1 MVVGAHF
8 IGSRQWANF
17 RKALVASKHVCN
29 QSYHSFQSEFKFS
42 FLGFNPRFD
51 SSLIQFLKWQ

>member
-17 RKALVASKHVCN
+17 RKALVASKHVRN
-29 QSYHSFQSEFKFS
+29 QSYHSFQSELKFS
-42 FLGFNPRFD
+42 FLGFNP
-51 SSLIQFLKWQ
+51 